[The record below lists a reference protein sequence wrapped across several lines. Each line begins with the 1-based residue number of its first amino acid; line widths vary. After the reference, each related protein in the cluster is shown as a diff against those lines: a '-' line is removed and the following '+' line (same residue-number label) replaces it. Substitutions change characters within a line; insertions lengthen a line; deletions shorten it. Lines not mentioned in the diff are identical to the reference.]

1 MAFFR
6 ILNEGD
12 ALREIATCNARINAI
27 YARTRDAYD
36 VNVTFLQLVAR
47 KYYEKLALVDDRNK
61 NADKKLYA
69 FIKSYDN
76 DAKTLAKLWDR
87 LEKAKGWLIVHG
99 YIQARNGE
107 WVKPERID

>member
-1 MAFFR
+1 MGFFR
-6 ILNEGD
+6 IRNESD
-12 ALREIATCNARINAI
+12 ALRELQECETRIKAI
-27 YARTRDAYD
+27 YKRTSEGYD

-87 LEKAKGWLIVHG
+87 KERAKGWLISHG
-99 YIQARNGE
+99 YHEVNGQ
-107 WVKPERID
+107 WVSSR